1 MPSGLNSRLAA
12 YELLHAVGT
21 EDAYANLALPSIIR
35 SFRLDGRDARFTT
48 ELAMGTLRWRG
59 FLDAVIALASDRP
72 IERID
77 PPIRD
82 VLRLGAYQLL
92 FMRVPD
98 HAAVSSAVDMCGQ
111 VKFRSAGGFV
121 NACLRRISEQSL
133 DAWRERVG
141 ASETDETQRLAT
153 LWSHPRW
160 QVAALRD
167 ALGSRRSELE
177 QLLQIDNASPA
188 VTAVSR
194 IGASGV
200 EELLATGGESGK
212 WSPFAVQLGHD
223 PHDVAAIRSGE
234 CGVQDEGSQLVALCL
249 AHAQIVGSDTSWL
262 DLCSGPGGK
271 AALLKYL
278 AHERGARLTAVE
290 LQSHRATLVESAL
303 SPLSGQHTVV
313 TADGRDSQFATGS
326 FDRVL
331 VDAPCTGLGVLR
343 RRAESRWRRNAS
355 DVAELAK
362 LQRELLKNALAA
374 VRPGGVVAYATC
386 SPHLAETEFVV
397 EDVMHDLPQARLLNA
412 QTTALAIPGLRNRE
426 EFAALTGEGNFLR
439 LWPHLHG
446 TDGMFLAL
454 LTRD

>member
-1 MPSGLNSRLAA
+1 M
-12 YELLHAVGT
+12 
-21 EDAYANLALPSIIR
+21 
-35 SFRLDGRDARFTT
+35 
-48 ELAMGTLRWRG
+48 
-59 FLDAVIALASDRP
+59 
-72 IERID
+72 
-77 PPIRD
+77 
-82 VLRLGAYQLL
+82 
-92 FMRVPD
+92 
-98 HAAVSSAVDMCGQ
+98 
-111 VKFRSAGGFV
+111 
-121 NACLRRISEQSL
+121 
-133 DAWRERVG
+133 
-141 ASETDETQRLAT
+141 
-153 LWSHPRW
+153 
-160 QVAALRD
+160 
-167 ALGSRRSELE
+167 
-177 QLLQIDNASPA
+177 
-188 VTAVSR
+188 SR

-331 VDAPCTGLGVLR
+331 VDAPGTGLGVLR

-374 VRPGGVVAYATC
+374 LATPARHRRDVSRFAY
-386 SPHLAETEFVV
+386 S
-397 EDVMHDLPQARLLNA
+397 
-412 QTTALAIPGLRNRE
+412 
-426 EFAALTGEGNFLR
+426 
-439 LWPHLHG
+439 
-446 TDGMFLAL
+446 
-454 LTRD
+454 